1 MLMLVG
7 LGNPGSKYE
16 RHRHNVGF
24 MAVDAIADDHGFSP
38 ERTKFQSLI
47 REGSLTDH
55 KGRAHKTLIIKPQTY
70 MNESGRSVR
79 EAMRF
84 YKTPLNEIIVFHD
97 ELDIAPAKLRIKIGG
112 GNAGHNGLRSIDSHC
127 GNGFVRVRIG
137 IGHPGHKDR
146 VHGYVLGD
154 FAKSDQNW
162 LDDLLR
168 AISKCAPELALGPE
182 QGFPRFQSLVANEC
196 QADPKTA
203 PKATASKKTG
213 STQKKDEPVSK
224 SVSEASKPAP
234 DTSVKNTAP
243 GSKTDNKSPNIFA
256 DALAKLLPPKTK

>member
-1 MLMLVG
+1 MLLLVG

-16 RHRHNVGF
+16 HHRHNVGF

-38 ERTKFQSLI
+38 ERKKFQSLV
-47 REGSLTDH
+47 REGALIDQT
-55 KGRAHKTLIIKPQTY
+55 GTAHKALILKPHTY

-79 EAMRF
+79 EAMNF
-84 YKTPLNEIIVFHD
+84 YKVPLEKIIVFHD

-127 GNGFVRVRIG
+127 GNGFVRVRLG

-162 LDDLLR
+162 LHDLLR
-168 AISKCAPELALGPE
+168 AIGKCAPHLTLGPDK
-182 QGFPRFQSLVANEC
+182 GFPRFQSLVANEC
-196 QADPKTA
+196 QPEKKPSQKSRAAEKSNKPSSDKQEADARADKPSPAAKVD
-203 PKATASKKTG
+203 
-213 STQKKDEPVSK
+213 QKP
-224 SVSEASKPAP
+224 
-234 DTSVKNTAP
+234 NT
-243 GSKTDNKSPNIFA
+243 IFA
-256 DALAKLLPPKTK
+256 DALSKLLPSKTK